1 MSSDFVAVAVRI
13 FVNETVELAT
23 REFKFYNCAAT
34 VRKSENTPWVGRL
47 ICQFCSVTHWKY
59 TVTVNTASTDN
70 LDVNVSPCMNRWEI
84 KALFVNC
91 DAWQLWMHLLHFLS
105 PVYYHAEEIASVSY
119 SLIKKWKSI
128 SPFSSPLL
136 IFFLHFF
143 HAKER
148 VMNELC
154 LCEVAEIH
162 LVVSNMDFHAG
173 RSLMSLHLF
182 SFSFFVCF
190 YACSCIIMCVKVFF
204 IMFGVYVSR
213 FLCVC
218 VSVSGA
224 CHVWPVRGAAS
235 GIHGTTPAATWT
247 TWWATTSSSP
257 VRLVLLTV
265 NTLVACWGVFSLTA
279 CVDKSVAGV
288 LKRHI

>member
-1 MSSDFVAVAVRI
+1 
-13 FVNETVELAT
+13 
-23 REFKFYNCAAT
+23 
-34 VRKSENTPWVGRL
+34 
-47 ICQFCSVTHWKY
+47 
-59 TVTVNTASTDN
+59 
-70 LDVNVSPCMNRWEI
+70 
-84 KALFVNC
+84 
-91 DAWQLWMHLLHFLS
+91 MHLLHFLS

-182 SFSFFVCF
+182 SFCFFVCF
-190 YACSCIIMCVKVFF
+190 YACSCIIMCVKVFLLCLVF
-204 IMFGVYVSR
+204 MCLDF
-213 FLCVC
+213 CVC
-218 VSVSGA
+218 VCFRCMSCV
-224 CHVWPVRGAAS
+224 AS
-235 GIHGTTPAATWT
+235 SWGCQW
-247 TWWATTSSSP
+247 
-257 VRLVLLTV
+257 
-265 NTLVACWGVFSLTA
+265 NTRDHTCSDMDDMVGHHIIKPRQVSLTHGEYVGGMLRSFFSDSM
-279 CVDKSVAGV
+279 C
-288 LKRHI
+288 

>member
-1 MSSDFVAVAVRI
+1 
-13 FVNETVELAT
+13 
-23 REFKFYNCAAT
+23 
-34 VRKSENTPWVGRL
+34 
-47 ICQFCSVTHWKY
+47 
-59 TVTVNTASTDN
+59 
-70 LDVNVSPCMNRWEI
+70 
-84 KALFVNC
+84 
-91 DAWQLWMHLLHFLS
+91 MHLLHFLS

-182 SFSFFVCF
+182 SFCFFVFF

-218 VSVSGA
+218 VFQVHVMCGQFVGLPVEYTGPHLQRHGRHGGPPHHQAPSG
-224 CHVWPVRGAAS
+224 
-235 GIHGTTPAATWT
+235 
-247 TWWATTSSSP
+247 
-257 VRLVLLTV
+257 
-265 NTLVACWGVFSLTA
+265 
-279 CVDKSVAGV
+279 
-288 LKRHI
+288 